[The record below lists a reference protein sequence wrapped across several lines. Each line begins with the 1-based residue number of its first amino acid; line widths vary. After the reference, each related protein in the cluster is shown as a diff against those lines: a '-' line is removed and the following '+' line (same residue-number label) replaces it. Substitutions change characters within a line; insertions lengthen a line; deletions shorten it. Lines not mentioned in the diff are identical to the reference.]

1 MSTVTSTTV
10 TAATTLAS
18 SFFTCLSWSDSRV
31 ATLWTVFPPEISA
44 CSTQESAACAEKTIT
59 VGSGSITSIRTTTIT
74 VGAGSIASTQLT
86 STGEVPV
93 PESTTCP
100 KPVSSSGIST
110 GAIVGAAVGCA
121 FAGLIFGL
129 AVAWLLLRRRWRK
142 NDTGRPDG
150 VAAIAT
156 TPESKDYAS
165 VSVTPSGSEAQLDQF
180 LLIATPDKE
189 IGTELQS
196 LGDLIHQHVEN
207 HYEFGRSPV
216 SASVLSQSLV
226 NLGFTQGSGLSADAL
241 AALCIRPESRQ
252 AGLRHLL
259 SHIIFRSIDVNS
271 RSSLSMLPAPLAA
284 FLQSIPPAE
293 QQHTNLPGKHPSETS
308 PSRRASPLMRP
319 TPLVTSLALSKWR
332 SLSALLLHPNPV
344 ERSPLPV
351 SEDVVGP
358 QALAL
363 ANALNTFLHHFVAS
377 DEQTSHLQAV
387 IIECTKLG
395 YVLLSQPSDWQ
406 FVFETD
412 GASTRKQPVVVC
424 AGLEKLGH
432 GDGTR
437 YSSPRRVVEP
447 LVTSV

>member
-1 MSTVTSTTV
+1 MTFVI
-10 TAATTLAS
+10 LPGEE
-18 SFFTCLSWSDSRV
+18 
-31 ATLWTVFPPEISA
+31 TVFTTIEI
-44 CSTQESAACAEKTIT
+44 
-59 VGSGSITSIRTTTIT
+59 TTTRQIT
-74 VGAGSIASTQLT
+74 ATASNSIVSSTRTT
-86 STGEVPV
+86 STGGAAASETTPTIVQSVP
-93 PESTTCP
+93 
-100 KPVSSSGIST
+100 SSGVST
-110 GAIVGAAVGCA
+110 GAIAGAAVGCA
-121 FAGLIFGL
+121 VAGLIFGFV
-129 AVAWLLLRRRWRK
+129 VAWLLLRRRWRK

-165 VSVTPSGSEAQLDQF
+165 VSVTPSGSEAQIDQF

-207 HYEFGRSPV
+207 HYEFGPSPA

-226 NLGFTQGSGLSADAL
+226 NLGFTQGSGLSANAL

-252 AGLRHLL
+252 AGLRHVL
-259 SHIIFRSIDVNS
+259 SHIIFRSIDLNS

-293 QQHTNLPGKHPSETS
+293 QQHTNL
-308 PSRRASPLMRP
+308 
-319 TPLVTSLALSKWR
+319 LVTSLALSKWR

>member
-1 MSTVTSTTV
+1 M
-10 TAATTLAS
+10 
-18 SFFTCLSWSDSRV
+18 
-31 ATLWTVFPPEISA
+31 
-44 CSTQESAACAEKTIT
+44 
-59 VGSGSITSIRTTTIT
+59 
-74 VGAGSIASTQLT
+74 
-86 STGEVPV
+86 
-93 PESTTCP
+93 PESTTSP

-110 GAIVGAAVGCA
+110 GAIAGAAVGCA
-121 FAGLIFGL
+121 FAGLILGL
-129 AVAWLLLRRRWRK
+129 AVAWLLLRRRWKK
-142 NDTGRPDG
+142 NDTGQPDG
-150 VAAIAT
+150 VAVIAT
-156 TPESKDYAS
+156 SPESKDYSS
-165 VSVTPSGSEAQLDQF
+165 VSVNPSGSEAQIDQF

-207 HYEFGRSPV
+207 HYEFGPSPA

-226 NLGFTQGSGLSADAL
+226 NLGFIQGSGLSADAI
-241 AALCIRPESRQ
+241 AALCIQPESRQ
-252 AGLRHLL
+252 AGLRHVL
-259 SHIIFRSIDVNS
+259 SHVIFRSIDVNS
-271 RSSLSMLPAPLAA
+271 RSFLSMLPAPLAA

-293 QQHTNLPGKHPSETS
+293 QQHSNRLSKYPGETS
-308 PSRRASPLMRP
+308 PSHRGRPLMRP

-332 SLSALLLHPNPV
+332 SLSALLLHPNPA

-363 ANALNTFLHHFVAS
+363 ANALNTFLHYFVAS
-377 DEQTSHLQAV
+377 DEVSTHEQTSHLQAV

-412 GASTRKQPVVVC
+412 GTSARQRPVVVC
-424 AGLEKLGH
+424 PGLEKLGH

-447 LVTSV
+447 LAISV

>member
-1 MSTVTSTTV
+1 MATVN
-10 TAATTLAS
+10 ATTTITTT
-18 SFFTCLSWSDSRV
+18 FTCLTWSDSNV
-31 ATLWTVFPPEISA
+31 PGTLWTVFPPEISG
-44 CSTQESAACAEKTIT
+44 CSTQESTACAEKTIT
-59 VGSGSITSIRTTTIT
+59 VGSGSIRTTTIT
-74 VGAGSIASTQLT
+74 VNAGSIASTQLT

-93 PESTTCP
+93 SESTTSP
-100 KPVSSSGIST
+100 KSVSSSGIST

-129 AVAWLLLRRRWRK
+129 AAAWLLLRRRWTK
-142 NDTGRPDG
+142 NDTSRPDG
-150 VAAIAT
+150 VAVIAT
-156 TPESKDYAS
+156 SPESKDYSS
-165 VSVTPSGSEAQLDQF
+165 VSVNPSGSEAQIDQF

-207 HYEFGRSPV
+207 HYEFGPSPA

-226 NLGFTQGSGLSADAL
+226 NLGFTQSSGLSADAI
-241 AALCIRPESRQ
+241 AALCIQPESRQ
-252 AGLRHLL
+252 AGLRHVL

-293 QQHTNLPGKHPSETS
+293 QQHGSH
-308 PSRRASPLMRP
+308 
-319 TPLVTSLALSKWR
+319 LVTSLALSKWR
-332 SLSALLLHPNPV
+332 SLSALLLHPNPA

-363 ANALNTFLHHFVAS
+363 ANALNTFLHYFVVS

-395 YVLLSQPSDWQ
+395 YVLLSQLSDWQ
-406 FVFETD
+406 LVFETD
-412 GASTRKQPVVVC
+412 GANTRQQQVVVC

-447 LVTSV
+447 LAISV

>member
-1 MSTVTSTTV
+1 MTSLAAVNSTTTVTS
-10 TAATTLAS
+10 A
-18 SFFTCLSWSDSRV
+18 FTCVYWNTAGAPTS
-31 ATLWTVFPPEISA
+31 WTVFPPETSE
-44 CSTQESAACAEKTIT
+44 CSTLESAACTPTTVTI
-59 VGSGSITSIRTTTIT
+59 GSS
-74 VGAGSIASTQLT
+74 SIASTRLT

-93 PESTTCP
+93 PESTTTP
-100 KPVSSSGIST
+100 KPVTSSGIST

-129 AVAWLLLRRRWRK
+129 AAAWLLLRRRWRK

-165 VSVTPSGSEAQLDQF
+165 VSVTPSGSETQLDQF

-207 HYEFGRSPV
+207 HYEFGPSPA
-216 SASVLSQSLV
+216 SASILSQSLV
-226 NLGFTQGSGLSADAL
+226 NLGFKQGSGLSADAL
-241 AALCIRPESRQ
+241 AALCIQPESRQ
-252 AGLRHLL
+252 AGLRHVL

-293 QQHTNLPGKHPSETS
+293 QQHTNLQ
-308 PSRRASPLMRP
+308 
-319 TPLVTSLALSKWR
+319 VTSLALSKWR
-332 SLSALLLHPNPV
+332 SLSALLLHPNPA

-363 ANALNTFLHHFVAS
+363 ANALNTFLHYFVAS

-387 IIECTKLG
+387 IIECTNLG

-447 LVTSV
+447 LVISV

>member
-1 MSTVTSTTV
+1 MSWMTFVFAPGGETVFTTIETTIEITSTRQI
-10 TAATTLAS
+10 TATAS
-18 SFFTCLSWSDSRV
+18 NSILSSSH
-31 ATLWTVFPPEISA
+31 T
-44 CSTQESAACAEKTIT
+44 
-59 VGSGSITSIRTTTIT
+59 
-74 VGAGSIASTQLT
+74 T
-86 STGEVPV
+86 STGGAAASETTPTIVQSVP
-93 PESTTCP
+93 
-100 KPVSSSGIST
+100 SSGVST
-110 GAIVGAAVGCA
+110 GAIAGAAVGCA
-121 FAGLIFGL
+121 VAGLIFGFV
-129 AVAWLLLRRRWRK
+129 AAWLLLRRRWKK

-150 VAAIAT
+150 VAIIAT
-156 TPESKDYAS
+156 SPEAKDYSS
-165 VSVTPSGSEAQLDQF
+165 VSVNPSGSEAQIDQF
-180 LLIATPDKE
+180 LLIPAPDKE

-207 HYEFGRSPV
+207 HYEFGPSPA
-216 SASVLSQSLV
+216 SASILSQSLV
-226 NLGFTQGSGLSADAL
+226 NLGFTQGSGLSADAI
-241 AALCIRPESRQ
+241 AALCIQPESRQ
-252 AGLRHLL
+252 AGLRHVL
-259 SHIIFRSIDVNS
+259 SHIIFRSIDVHS

-293 QQHTNLPGKHPSETS
+293 QQHTNLLGKHPSETS
-308 PSRRASPLMRP
+308 PSHRGRPLMRP

-332 SLSALLLHPNPV
+332 SLSALLLHPNPA

-351 SEDVVGP
+351 SGDVVGP

-363 ANALNTFLHHFVAS
+363 ANALNTFLHYFVGS

-395 YVLLSQPSDWQ
+395 YVLLSQPSDWH

-424 AGLEKLGH
+424 AGLEKLSH

-447 LVTSV
+447 LVISI